1 MKRTR
6 NLIKFYYIGSGKY
19 FGSQRQLDY
28 ETIEDYLI
36 ASLCA
41 KNYIDDPISG
51 GFEVASRTDK
61 FVTAR
66 GACFSFLSEKA
77 PILMELN
84 SVLPRDIGLWAF
96 AKINEDFSSR
106 FNAEN
111 RHYKYI
117 VPFPEDMEK
126 IYNLELMLKACKVLE
141 GRHDFSNFSK
151 REKCKTNTTRDILL
165 ADFKVEKGFII
176 FDFKSRA
183 FLRQQIRRMVAKL
196 LEVGE
201 GLLSFDNYLKLLNSE
216 VFVSY
221 QPADPTGLIL
231 WDILYED
238 KIHFTIDIKS
248 YERMIHYFENQFSK
262 YSLKQKLFDILQHG
276 DIGQ

>member
-1 MKRTR
+1 MEKTR
-6 NLIKFYYIGSGKY
+6 YLIKFYYIGSGKY
-19 FGSQRQLDY
+19 FGSQRQKDY
-28 ETIEDYLI
+28 ETIEDNLV
-36 ASLCA
+36 ASLCT
-41 KNYIDDPISG
+41 KNYIDDPRSG

-66 GACFSFLSEKA
+66 GACFSFLSERF

-84 SVLPRDIGLWAF
+84 SVLPRDIGLWAL
-96 AKINEDFSSR
+96 AKVNEDFSSR

-117 VPFPEDMEK
+117 FPFPEEKKK
-126 IYNLELMLKACKVLE
+126 IYNLKLMLKACKVLE

-151 REKCKTNTTRDILL
+151 REKSKITTTRDILL
-165 ADFKVEKGFII
+165 ADFRVEKGFII

-201 GLLSFDNYLKLLNSE
+201 GLVSFDEYLKLFNSE
-216 VFVSY
+216 VYVSY
-221 QPADPTGLIL
+221 QPAEPEGLIL
-231 WDILYED
+231 WDIRYED
-238 KIHFTIDIKS
+238 KIHFTVDIKS
-248 YERMIHYFENQFSK
+248 YERMMYYFENQFSK
-262 YSLKQKLFDILQHG
+262 YNLKQKLFNILQHD
-276 DIGQ
+276 DIG